1 MRKSKFSEHQILAI
15 LKAVE
20 AGRPVMKYS
29 GQKTLATE
37 SSDSVNVVERLHTT
51 LTSDAQ
57 LVDYEFMWTQ

>member
-29 GQKTLATE
+29 GQKTLE
-37 SSDSVNVVERLHTT
+37 SFSNYIHPIDEGRKCRHSTT
-51 LTSDAQ
+51 LTGS
-57 LVDYEFMWTQ
+57 

>member
-37 SSDSVNVVERLHTT
+37 SSRFRQRCRAPAYDSDERRTT
-51 LTSDAQ
+51 R
-57 LVDYEFMWTQ
+57 